1 MKISVSYADNTLFI
15 KVSDSGKGV
24 SEKFISKIFNF
35 FEQEIDLNSNLMQPR
50 SEGGA
55 GLGLAIAKK
64 LVEKMGGE
72 INVESEVGKGSVF
85 TVAIYN
91 VETAEAEDVKNIR
104 DDLPFGS
111 IRSDLSVL
119 IVDDIDMNLKVMSSL
134 F

>member
-1 MKISVSYADNTLFI
+1 
-15 KVSDSGKGV
+15 
-24 SEKFISKIFNF
+24 
-35 FEQEIDLNSNLMQPR
+35 MQPR

-134 F
+134 FKKLGVECVLCNSAEKALKELETILLPFKKRVQL